1 LPEYIL
7 NKILDTNAALTTK
20 EGISM
25 MIKNNAEA
33 INSLG
38 NKIIE
43 KVKKELMS
51 VKMEA
56 EIIHSTKL
64 EVKAVIKPKV
74 KAKIKKYNKNC

>member
-74 KAKIKKYNKNC
+74 KAKIKNTTKNC